1 MAADAIP
8 SIEASVDLTQPS
20 ASVSERYYT
29 HYYFIPKYQL
39 LRPRPAHTTP
49 QETSTAGLPMATS
62 PNNTEADVAKPS
74 CKDARAHHDDGADGD
89 QDKPNKKRKL
99 SSSEQYPDDSAGCAD
114 DSAGCADD
122 SAGCADEEISER
134 LRATASLQE
143 AEAPE
148 YRLSGEETLVM
159 AHSNKLCLVSLSPL
173 HPIVRRGLTVT
184 EVQFSWEGVD
194 RLANKVSG
202 KSKRGAQV
210 MGSKATLCRL
220 HTAEGTFDVMC
231 GARGRLLQVNSRLI
245 SNPDLCRQ
253 RHGREGFLAV
263 VLPSLQEYAALEQAL
278 VPAQRYEA
286 MWALWQRRKGL

>member
-1 MAADAIP
+1 MTADAIP

-49 QETSTAGLPMATS
+49 QETSTSGSPTTTS
-62 PNNTEADVAKPS
+62 LNNTEADVAKPS
-74 CKDARAHHDDGADGD
+74 CKDARPHHDDGAEGG

-99 SSSEQYPDDSAGCAD
+99 SSSEQQPDDSAA
-114 DSAGCADD
+114 
-122 SAGCADEEISER
+122 CADEEISER
-134 LRATASLQE
+134 LRATATLQ
-143 AEAPE
+143 EAPE
-148 YRLSGEETLVM
+148 YRISGQETLAPEYRISGQETLVM

-173 HPIVRRGLTVT
+173 HSIVRRGLTVT

-220 HTAEGTFDVMC
+220 HTAEGSFDVMC
-231 GARGRLLQVNSRLI
+231 GARGRLLQVNSRLV
-245 SNPDLCRQ
+245 SDPDLCRQ

-278 VPAQRYEA
+278 VPAARYEA
-286 MWALWQRRKGL
+286 MWARSQRRRDL

>member
-1 MAADAIP
+1 MTADAIP

-49 QETSTAGLPMATS
+49 QETSTSGSPVTTS
-62 PNNTEADVAKPS
+62 PNNTDADVAKPS
-74 CKDARAHHDDGADGD
+74 CKDARAHHDDGADAD

-99 SSSEQYPDDSAGCAD
+99 SSSEQQPD

-134 LRATASLQE
+134 LRATATLQ
-143 AEAPE
+143 EAPE
-148 YRLSGEETLVM
+148 YRISGQETLVM
-159 AHSNKLCLVSLSPL
+159 AHSNKLCLVTLSPL

-220 HTAEGTFDVMC
+220 HTAEGSFDVMC
-231 GARGRLLQVNSRLI
+231 GARGRLLQVNSRLV
-245 SNPDLCRQ
+245 SDPDLCRQ

-278 VPAQRYEA
+278 VPAARYEA
-286 MWALWQRRKGL
+286 MWARWQRRRDL